1 MMSFNDLKKTLN
13 NIGFNTIILDP
24 ITDCSAGPLKRI
36 LQLNLVF
43 IVKLHRGMVWHQPSL
58 ISASEAKELFECK
71 KSGWQ
76 CHHNHLWQYQL
87 WDFQGN

>member
-1 MMSFNDLKKTLN
+1 MLEKKKNPEQYFLTRSFL
-13 NIGFNTIILDP
+13 IEP

-58 ISASEAKELFECK
+58 ISASEAKELSSSAK
-71 KSGWQ
+71 NSGWQ
-76 CHHNHLWQYQL
+76 CHHNHGYQC
-87 WDFQGN
+87 QTTQST